1 MAGGIVNCTLRA
13 SAHLQISKARC
24 WLTQS
29 PGVLH
34 DTSGWPLQMPVQ
46 KKKDMT
52 GSTEA
57 NYLRMSI
64 HENLWDFFIS
74 FFFFFK
80 LPCYPFISPGTFEKV
95 NVLDEVHRL
104 VVSWISC
111 QHRKRRV

>member
-13 SAHLQISKARC
+13 SVHLQISKARC

-74 FFFFFK
+74 LFFFFLNFHVIHSFPQAH
-80 LPCYPFISPGTFEKV
+80 LRRLTFWMKSTDW
-95 NVLDEVHRL
+95 L
-104 VVSWISC
+104 
-111 QHRKRRV
+111 